1 MLAKS
6 RYTRIPSKKI
16 SSLQIAAT
24 AQQPGTLAFLSTSL
38 MFSQFCRHKTHFV
51 VMRGVTDEN
60 EFLRSM
66 PPDRY
71 YELRFNIEKIV
82 EISIKPMY

>member
-6 RYTRIPSKKI
+6 RYTRILSNKI

-24 AQQPGTLAFLSTSL
+24 AQQPGTLDFLSTSL

-51 VMRGVTDEN
+51 VMRGVADEN
-60 EFLRSM
+60 EFLRST
-66 PPDRY
+66 PPHGY
-71 YELRFNIEKIV
+71 YGLRFHIEKIV

>member
-24 AQQPGTLAFLSTSL
+24 AQQSGTLDFLSTSL
-38 MFSQFCRHKTHFV
+38 MFSQFYRHKTHFV
-51 VMRGVTDEN
+51 VMRGVADEN

-66 PPDRY
+66 PRDRY
-71 YELRFNIEKIV
+71 YELRFHIEKIV